1 MAVSGLQAEEQ
12 HVQRPCMEKPI
23 GGYHIREMENEN
35 CQPLNKNYLVSI
47 MCQVFGWKATLYGG
61 SIESKEEKKNVNIK
75 LLVISTLPTVS

>member
-35 CQPLNKNYLVSI
+35 CQPLNKNLLGFYYVPGFWMKSNPLWWEHRE
-47 MCQVFGWKATLYGG
+47 QRGK
-61 SIESKEEKKNVNIK
+61 KEC
-75 LLVISTLPTVS
+75 